1 MWHRRQKQCVIQI
14 RAFKQA
20 LNQELILKS
29 VHRLIQFDQKAW
41 LKPYINMNT
50 RLRKEA
56 KNEFEKDFCKLMNNS
71 VFEKTMEKV
80 RNHRDIKSVT
90 TEEKRSKLVSEPN
103 YHTTKH
109 FSENLLA
116 IEMKQTKVIMNR
128 PVYLGMSILDIIK
141 TRMYEFWY
149 GYIKPKYGDKAKL
162 CYMDID
168 SFIIHIITEDF
179 YEDIANDVE
188 RCFDTSSYDENK
200 TVTIPLP
207 IGKNK
212 KVISLFKDELGGKI
226 MKEFCVL
233 KPKTYPYSID
243 GYDDDYDKNKLINKK
258 AKGSKKCAIKRR
270 LMIENNKDSLF
281 NDKMILKSQ

>member
-1 MWHRRQKQCVIQI
+1 MPFFPKKKIIKSKKTCLWHRRQKKCVIQI

-56 KNEFEKDFCKLMNNS
+56 KNEFEKDVCKLMNNS
-71 VFEKTMEKV
+71 VFGKTMEKV

-116 IEMKQTKVIMNR
+116 IEMKQRKVIMNR
-128 PVYLGMSILDIIK
+128 PVYLAMSILDIIK

-149 GYIKPKYGDKAKL
+149 GYIKPKYRDKAKL

-188 RCFDTSSYDENK
+188 RCFDESSYDENK
-200 TVTIPLP
+200 TVTRPLP

-226 MKEFCVL
+226 MKEFCAL
-233 KPKTYPYSID
+233 KPKRTHT
-243 GYDDDYDKNKLINKK
+243 
-258 AKGSKKCAIKRR
+258 
-270 LMIENNKDSLF
+270 
-281 NDKMILKSQ
+281 Q